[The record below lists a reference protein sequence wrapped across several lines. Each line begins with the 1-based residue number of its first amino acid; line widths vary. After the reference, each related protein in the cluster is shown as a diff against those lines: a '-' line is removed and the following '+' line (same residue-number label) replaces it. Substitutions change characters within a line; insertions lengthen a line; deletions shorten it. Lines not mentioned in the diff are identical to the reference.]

1 MFCREET
8 MKEIFENYVEFQDKS
23 NEINELFCGDDGKK
37 LITDVY
43 NSFEFEKFGNI
54 VYITID

>member
-1 MFCREET
+1 

-37 LITDVY
+37 LIADVY
-43 NSFEFEKFGNI
+43 NSFEFDKFGNI
-54 VYITID
+54 VCITID